1 LESSSTAARGAIGT
15 GEGLVEAQR
24 LPWRE
29 RASERTLVR
38 DGRRWTKW
46 TIMVVI
52 GFGAP
57 AATVLALDLWLFP
70 VAILLSA
77 HGYLI
82 CRLQAGRAV
91 TSVVPLGVSRSGPE
105 VARSGADPEMVAIGL
120 LGDLLDHRQ
129 RALLMGTGLAMQR
142 GRLGVWLLGER
153 GALLVRPGG
162 RRIFSFCVRVGDS
175 DDLPGGDRVAHLL
188 LALREDEEGFATVA
202 NLGFS
207 GAVWRCRRRMK
218 PEQRPALEAA
228 VADARRREQA
238 SAAAPAHAHA
248 AA

>member
-1 LESSSTAARGAIGT
+1 MESASAAAPVAGT

-38 DGRRWTKW
+38 DGRRWTLW
-46 TIMVVI
+46 TTGVI
-52 GFGAP
+52 LAFGLP
-57 AATVLALDLWLFP
+57 ALVVLALELWLFP
-70 VAILLSA
+70 VALIFVA
-77 HGYLI
+77 HAYGI
-82 CRLQAGRAV
+82 CRLQSARAV
-91 TSVVPLGVSRSGPE
+91 RSVVPLGSNSGTVRSGPE
-105 VARSGADPEMVAIGL
+105 AVAIGL

-129 RALLMGTGLAMQR
+129 RDLLMQSGLAMQR

-162 RRIFSFCVRVGDS
+162 RRIFSFCVRVGES

-207 GAVWRCRRRMK
+207 GAVWRCRRRMQ
-218 PEQRPALEAA
+218 PQQIVALEAA
-228 VADARRREQA
+228 VAEARRCPGA
-238 SAAAPAHAHA
+238 SAATHPHAQTA
-248 AA
+248 A